1 VDWRS
6 LAVVAAGAALG
17 GVLRYLVGFW
27 TVSRFGLGSSWL
39 ATGFINVSGSLL
51 IGIVVELASRG
62 TLSQLGRVFFATGI
76 LGGYTTFS
84 TFALEIALLT
94 PGSAAMAALYA
105 GGRVGLGVAA
115 ALAGVQIARLAV
127 R

>member
-6 LAVVAAGAALG
+6 LAAVAVGAALG

-27 TVSRFGLGSSWL
+27 TVSRFGVGSSWL
-39 ATGFINVSGSLL
+39 ATGFINISGSLL
-51 IGIVVELASRG
+51 IGVVVELATRG

-84 TFALEIALLT
+84 TFALEIALVT

-105 GGRVGLGVAA
+105 GGSVGLGVAA